1 MLRSDTVARAVA
13 LSVDTRRGVL
23 IVGPPG
29 AGASQCAADIAAG
42 LRAAGVA
49 VVVWDDLD
57 RAVPGSASGGGA
69 PPAVPDGAVLVAS
82 ARLGAPLPPGYD
94 DEVAARTTRLPL
106 RNLTRGES
114 EEIVSSV
121 VGIPLSARLVEA
133 LWTCSYG
140 NMAALRATF
149 DDLAG
154 RGYIRRTRERM
165 ELTVDPGTAIAE
177 VTVDPR
183 LWVGADSAAF
193 SEALTTAALARRIS
207 LPELTDL
214 HGDDLVC
221 DLIARGLLTERL
233 EDGVEM
239 LTVQPPV
246 LAAALRAGADHRR
259 RREVY
264 EAVLDRAGIAAGAG
278 AGAGAEAGAAAGAGA
293 AAARPDPRIVLWA
306 LGRARPVDAE
316 AVLAAAH
323 AALDAHD
330 YRTGGSLHDTAQR
343 AGLAMT
349 PIQQAELGL
358 VAGSCLRLL
367 ERLPEAAILFDQA
380 MVTLQRGSR
389 GAAAAGSGD
398 PADPAALSDPAS
410 GEFIRVLMEI
420 VTARADLAHYRDR
433 GPDAALPMIADAH
446 RLLPPGHP
454 AHTVLDALTVVH
466 LSYSGQY
473 REAARAYDALDAPLP
488 VEWER
493 RLEAIHALAL
503 DALGQSDAALS
514 LLRRLARR
522 ARSMGH
528 VAWAS
533 EEYLSALLCVVL
545 HGYGITALGGELSS
559 FSAADHVE
567 SVRIDHGLRRAA
579 DAEIALFA
587 GDLPSAT
594 IAAAD
599 AIDTIEV
606 DGPEDFLPRVLS
618 LHALALALSGQ
629 AAGAKEQLRRMRALP
644 NHTNSPVGPETR
656 AAEAGALFC
665 VGDRDAAGQAV
676 WALAEEGLHG
686 AAIRASMPGLFMADR
701 ETCRL
706 VGELEVAGDL
716 PEMLQELA
724 AATLAESPR
733 RLLDVT
739 RRAREFGLMAMAAAA
754 ADRARAVASP
764 GSQHHT
770 LAERLLATTEISS
783 ARAGFAHLSGAA
795 TSGVKLTRRES
806 EIADLVGQ
814 GLTNAEI
821 AAELHL
827 SKRTVEGHLN
837 RIYTKTGARL
847 AGRAT

>member
-1 MLRSDTVARAVA
+1 MLRSDIVARAVA

-23 IVGPPG
+23 VVGPPG

-57 RAVPGSASGGGA
+57 RAVPGS

-133 LWTCSYG
+133 LWACSSG

-183 LWVGADSAAF
+183 VWVGADCAAATDALTTA
-193 SEALTTAALARRIS
+193 ALTTAALARRIS
-207 LPELTDL
+207 LPDLADL

-233 EDGVEM
+233 EDGIEM

-264 EAVLDRAGIAAGAG
+264 EAVLDRAGVAAGAG
-278 AGAGAEAGAAAGAGA
+278 AGSDAGVAAGAGS

-330 YRTGGSLHDTAQR
+330 YRTGVSLHDTAQR

-349 PIQQAELGL
+349 PVQQAELGL

-380 MVTLQRGSR
+380 MATLQRGSGGPDDR
-389 GAAAAGSGD
+389 
-398 PADPAALSDPAS
+398 ADPAGPVALGEPADLSDPAA
-410 GEFIRVLMEI
+410 GEFIRVLVEI

-446 RLLPPGHP
+446 RLLPQGHP

-466 LSYSGQY
+466 LSYSGRY

-503 DALGQSDAALS
+503 DALGQSDAALA

-559 FSAADHVE
+559 FTAADHVE

-629 AAGAKEQLRRMRALP
+629 VAGAREQLRRMRAVP
-644 NHTNSPVGPETR
+644 HHTNSPVGPETR

-665 VGDRDAAGQAV
+665 VGDRDAARQAV

-686 AAIRASMPGLFMADR
+686 AAIRASMPGIFTADR
-701 ETCRL
+701 EICRL
-706 VGELEVAGDL
+706 VGELEVTGDL

-733 RLLDVT
+733 RLLDVA
-739 RRAREFGLMAMAAAA
+739 RRAREFGLLAMAAAA

-847 AGRAT
+847 RG